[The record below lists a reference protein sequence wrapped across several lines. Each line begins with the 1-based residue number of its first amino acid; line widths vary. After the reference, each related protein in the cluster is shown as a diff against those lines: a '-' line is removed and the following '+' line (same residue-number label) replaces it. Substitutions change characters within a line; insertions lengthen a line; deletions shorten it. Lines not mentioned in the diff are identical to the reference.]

1 MRNLTFIAI
10 LFLIAIFVIG
20 TIVNF
25 LPKSSNPTGEYTVIG
40 TLTYENVSAVYAGI
54 HVVSVNPNF
63 SPNLVGSFMFLAF
76 NGTIGATFPTGFA
89 SGNNVTPTGT
99 ISKDEHSQ
107 IYVLNVTRIMLENVP
122 YMS

>member
-1 MRNLTFIAI
+1 MRNLTFVAV

-20 TIVNF
+20 TVVSF
-25 LPKSSNPTGEYTVIG
+25 LPKTNPTGEYTVVG

-63 SPNLVGSFMFLAF
+63 SPNLVDSFMFLAF

-89 SGNNVTPTGT
+89 SGNNVTVSGT

-107 IYVLNVTRIMLENVP
+107 IYVLSVTRIMLENVP